1 MTGGNIR
8 MKFRIHAISL
18 SLFFALA
25 LCFSFSIEASAH
37 DYERSDGQK
46 TYTHSPDI
54 DVSAE
59 DVENASAADKEE
71 MTRKFLLH
79 TATHLHLIQADESLG
94 LIETAREMVIFE
106 KKSRELGTFNHG
118 DTYVA
123 GITRRGAVRNHGRY
137 QDLFSSRYDLEED
150 PVRTLTTA
158 ELFDPDNYNPTC
170 EKYQYEGRERVACAT
185 KQNTPAGV
193 ITTIVGFHHAEGDLI
208 RPDCSGFT
216 LEVTAKQV
224 EDETDLNEKR
234 KLLKDFVQGFRDE
247 ILDLQNMTRGEALRD
262 GFSPGTKRFQDEA
275 NARAFEKV
283 LCFREDDF
291 FHGSIYPFVM
301 DPVRGISFLNA
312 LDFDIHGLSVSL
324 IDPDPIG
331 DEENVLFAF
340 QKALTEDGS
349 TNVEKPGNLMHG
361 KSAFVK
367 YHWDNPV
374 KDGDEVANF
383 LSMGVVPGNSIKESY
398 IEVVDITR
406 GIPGAP
412 PTPFVFGSGIYL
424 DPEDDGDG
432 CSIAATASTHQSALL
447 NLFLIASV
455 LFSVVFLR
463 KRI

>member
-150 PVRTLTTA
+150 PVRTLTSADILSSDENA
-158 ELFDPDNYNPTC
+158 EPRC
-170 EKYQYEGRERVACAT
+170 AAYQYEGQSRIACGIR
-185 KQNTPAGV
+185 QISLSGV
-193 ITTIVGFHHAEGDLI
+193 ITTTAGFHHAEDVLTS
-208 RPDCSGFT
+208 PDCSAFT
-216 LEVTAKQV
+216 LAVTAKQV
-224 EDETDLNEKR
+224 EDETDLDTKR
-234 KLLKDFVQGFRDE
+234 DLLRQYVQGVIGVFSTIQGSLLAE
-247 ILDLQNMTRGEALRD
+247 ITTEDPTILGDLQRLGAEM
-262 GFSPGTKRFQDEA
+262 
-275 NARAFEKV
+275 NARIREKTI
-283 LCFREDDF
+283 CFREEQF
-291 FHGSIYPFVM
+291 YYGSIYAFVM
-301 DPVRGISFLNA
+301 DPVRGVSFLNG
-312 LDFDIHGLSVSL
+312 LDFDLHGLSVSL
-324 IDPDPIG
+324 TDPNPIG
-331 DEENVLFAF
+331 DEPNILAAF
-340 QKALTEDGS
+340 QKALTDG
-349 TNVEKPGNLMHG
+349 TGNVEDDLTHG
-361 KSAFVK
+361 SNGTVI
-367 YHWDNPV
+367 YHWDDPRTEEDNV
-374 KDGDEVANF
+374 EDYIAK
-383 LSMGVVPGNSIKESY
+383 GVVPGTSIKESY
-398 IEVVDITR
+398 LEVVDVA
-406 GIPGAP
+406 GGAP
-412 PTPFVFGSGIYL
+412 GFPPAYFVFGSGIYL
-424 DPEDDGDG
+424 EEEGDDDG
-432 CSIAATASTHQSALL
+432 CAVASVDNAPRSALL

-455 LFSVVFLR
+455 LFPVVFLR